1 MDLIK
6 NYINQSISIAANNLR
21 LNNQQIEVV
30 ALLKE
35 TISKSDKLSDDLI
48 NMKKI
53 TELSTL
59 AIRLNDI
66 YNSLTQNPID
76 FLKMSDQFKEHSR
89 FLIKDLGH
97 MLDVCTPV
105 IFKSAIEKLKGIDK
119 DTKEEIRVDLSKRVY
134 DDEPFERSQTDEIKE
149 EIIFEEAEETET
161 EEIIQNFES
170 IILSPIK
177 PLDNLLKK
185 LSDNDVEYE
194 ELIKFSKIMD
204 ENASLS
210 RKIGF
215 EILSGM
221 HRIVSKALILIKNR
235 DLMPGKEVIES
246 LRACLIVIVAV
257 VRGKDVDI
265 NNYLNKAERFGN
277 QLLKI
282 KSKDTK

>member
-119 DTKEEIRVDLSKRVY
+119 DSKEEIRVDLSKRVY
-134 DDEPFERSQTDEIKE
+134 DDEPFERSETDEIKE

-235 DLMPGKEVIES
+235 DLMPGKE
-246 LRACLIVIVAV
+246 
-257 VRGKDVDI
+257 
-265 NNYLNKAERFGN
+265 
-277 QLLKI
+277 
-282 KSKDTK
+282 